1 VGVNKTKAGFTLIEL
16 MIAMMLGLIV
26 IGGALSIYI
35 STIKSSS
42 DVVKS
47 ARLNY
52 DLDSVMQ
59 LMVNDI
65 RRAGYWG
72 GAVAGSDATNNNF
85 TQVPTVATATD
96 IQIRNVAAP
105 TTAVSEGNCILYTYD
120 ADGNGVDE
128 DPSNLGFDLAGD
140 AITVVNTNEY
150 YGFRLNGAVLEMRI
164 TGTSAT
170 AGSCG
175 VNAEWNNIIDEN
187 KVNITTL
194 TFSKNN
200 SQCLNVSESNAV
212 YVGAGVPLDSSC
224 PAGATAGFSVAG
236 DSLVETR
243 QIDITLIADVV
254 GDDTMS
260 KSLIGIVKVR
270 NNRIFTQ

>member
-120 ADGNGVDE
+120 GANGDGVVD
-128 DPSNLGFDLAGD
+128 
-140 AITVVNTNEY
+140 TNEY
-150 YGFRLNGAVLEMRI
+150 YGFRLNGVELEIRT
-164 TGTSAT
+164 TGTAAT
-170 AGSCG
+170 AGDCDG
-175 VNAEWNNIIDEN
+175 DGQWENIIDEN
-187 KVNITTL
+187 KVEITDL
-194 TFSKNN
+194 QFSLSPIAAIVGPPAIPGLPKS
-200 SQCLNVSESNAV
+200 SQCLNTTATVAV
-212 YVGAGVPLDSSC
+212 PFNEPCNGVNVPSTN
-224 PAGATAGFSVAG
+224 TAI
-236 DSLVETR
+236 ETR
-243 QIDITLIADVV
+243 QVNIVLTGEVLN
-254 GDDTMS
+254 DTAVS
-260 KSLIGIVKVR
+260 KVLIGSVKVR
-270 NNRIFTQ
+270 NDRIFTQP